1 MVDSV
6 ATRVRPFQ
14 FRTGARYQCFGDGLC
29 CSDIHALGPL
39 TRREVVQIR
48 RLDPAGAGKQDGFDQ
63 PMLQNKPDGSCVFQ
77 LPDRR
82 CGVHA
87 RFGYEAKPGGCRRF
101 PLGLVATPRGGRVTT
116 EHRCPCRTMG
126 ERPELTPEGVQG
138 ALKDDAGRL
147 VADLRVDRVSLDA
160 RRRVSFDRY
169 AAIEGELIDRLLAGE
184 SPEAVLEAQPFP
196 RLRDTT
202 WRDEAELF
210 VGSGDMT
217 QFGRALQWFGDAVLS
232 LQYGRRPS
240 RRDRPWAESFERS
253 RARTSA
259 PRSADDV
266 LADWLADEIWG
277 LRWVEQGW
285 SFERARR
292 EMATRLAVA
301 RHVTGRLR
309 RQRLRED
316 QAAAEAVMVIDM
328 LAGSEYWTDVVEV
341 MRM

>member
-1 MVDSV
+1 MVDST
-6 ATRVRPFQ
+6 ATHVRPFR
-14 FRTGARYQCFGDGLC
+14 FRAGARYQCFGDGLC

-39 TRREVVQIR
+39 TRRELVQIR

-63 PMLQNKPDGSCVFQ
+63 PMLLNKPDGSCVFQ

-87 RFGYEAKPGGCRRF
+87 QFGYEAKPGGCRRF

-126 ERPELTPEGVQG
+126 ERPELTPDGVQG

-147 VADLRVDRVSLDA
+147 VADRRVERVSLDA

-169 AAIEGELIDRLLAGE
+169 ATMEQALIGRLLEGEP
-184 SPEAVLEAQPFP
+184 PEDVVGAQPFP

-210 VGSGDMT
+210 VDSGDT
-217 QFGRALQWFGDAVLS
+217 SQFGVALQWFGDAVLS
-232 LQYGRRPS
+232 LRHGRRPP
-240 RRDRPWAESFERS
+240 RRDRPWAQSFARS
-253 RARTSA
+253 RARTSV
-259 PRSADDV
+259 PRRADEV
-266 LADWLADEIWG
+266 LADWLADEIWS
-277 LRWVEQGW
+277 LRWVDHGW

-301 RHVTGRLR
+301 RHVLGRLR
-309 RQRLRED
+309 RQRVRED

-328 LAGSEYWTDVVEV
+328 LAGSEYWIDVVDV